1 MICKRQTKNI
11 FEEMLKYQEKG
22 FLKNPQ
28 KITQTITDETNLRE
42 DNQMVKNKGLGIQL
56 SKIWLT
62 SNTKFGA
69 YPK

>member
-28 KITQTITDETNLRE
+28 KITQTITGETNLRE
-42 DNQMVKNKGLGIQL
+42 DNQMVK
-56 SKIWLT
+56 
-62 SNTKFGA
+62 TKVWGFNYQRSG
-69 YPK
+69 

>member
-11 FEEMLKYQEKG
+11 FEEMLKCQEKG

-28 KITQTITDETNLRE
+28 KITQTITGETNLRE

-56 SKIWLT
+56 SKIWLI

-69 YPK
+69 YLK